1 MTVRSSASEH
11 DDGHLAQARHPG
23 RAPTP
28 LARNDLI
35 ESAAACADG
44 QRLQDAVGGN
54 GIRQSLQLLLV
65 KRAAGLIRIRLHLLQ
80 RQLRHRA
87 ALGFFL
93 KIAGSARQAPRPS
106 PRCFALI
113 SFRPFLRI
121 SSATADRPPHRGSL
135 VIGNDRQAVARG
147 LGETDIAGMALA

>member
-1 MTVRSSASEH
+1 MGLRSCRCRFSTKGQLHDGAVVGLEH

-93 KIAGSARQAPRPS
+93 KIADQRAKPSAQPTLLLHS
-106 PRCFALI
+106 
-113 SFRPFLRI
+113 
-121 SSATADRPPHRGSL
+121 
-135 VIGNDRQAVARG
+135 
-147 LGETDIAGMALA
+147 